1 MSGSTV
7 LTFKGAMS
15 DVTLHFVQNVLI
27 ERFQR
32 FREFPRCLS
41 VEGVYAVGEHEVH
54 IVEGHRL
61 TVAVCILA
69 RRSCALRNDTYKF
82 FHVFKCL
89 SFRSPLRPPPKG
101 ERLEADLNLPPFG
114 GIRGGPNVQL

>member
-1 MSGSTV
+1 MSRSTV
-7 LTFKGAMS
+7 LTFKGAMN
-15 DVTLHFVQNVLI
+15 DVTLHFVQNVLV

-41 VEGVYAVGEHEVH
+41 VEGVYTVGKHEVH

-69 RRSCALRNDTYKF
+69 RGLCAL
-82 FHVFKCL
+82 
-89 SFRSPLRPPPKG
+89 
-101 ERLEADLNLPPFG
+101 LN
-114 GIRGGPNVQL
+114 N